1 MVCVHG
7 SGSLPHRIIEGI
19 NKPFNDGTHI
29 IFVNG
34 AYNNP
39 DYTSDLAKLVHDFR
53 CTKADDM
60 YIKELAD
67 RTRQFKETPE
77 GVSEMCEKIEDMR
90 KLAMEQG
97 RAEGKAEA
105 VLETI
110 ISLVKD
116 GLITIAERAKR
127 ANITVSELEARLA
140 QE

>member
-1 MVCVHG
+1 MRAHGLNKEIKQKAVCVHG

-39 DYTSDLAKLVHDFR
+39 DYTSDLAKLVHDF
-53 CTKADDM
+53 
-60 YIKELAD
+60 
-67 RTRQFKETPE
+67 
-77 GVSEMCEKIEDMR
+77 
-90 KLAMEQG
+90 LAMEQG